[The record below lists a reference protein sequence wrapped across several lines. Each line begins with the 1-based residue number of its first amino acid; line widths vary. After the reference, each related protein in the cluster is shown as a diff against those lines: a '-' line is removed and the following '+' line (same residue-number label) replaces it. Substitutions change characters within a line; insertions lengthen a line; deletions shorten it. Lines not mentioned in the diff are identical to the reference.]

1 MLVTIHSTVGSIVIE
16 TDTWKS
22 DVKNQHS
29 LIDMVS
35 RIISFIITV
44 SINNALNKALFKK
57 VD

>member
-44 SINNALNKALFKK
+44 SVKAERCLDK
-57 VD
+57 